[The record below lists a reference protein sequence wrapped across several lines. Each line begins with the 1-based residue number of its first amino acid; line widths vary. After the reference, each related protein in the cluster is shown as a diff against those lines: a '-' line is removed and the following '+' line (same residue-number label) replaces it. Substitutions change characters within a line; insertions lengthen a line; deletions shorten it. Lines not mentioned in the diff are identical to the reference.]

1 MGLPSAAP
9 SLAADYYR
17 KHATRVCEL
26 AAGTTTP
33 ALKEHL
39 HDVARQ
45 YDTLADRAD
54 EVARIGAN
62 LP

>member
-1 MGLPSAAP
+1 MGVPAAVP

-17 KHATRVCEL
+17 KQATRVREL

-39 HDVARQ
+39 YDVARQ
-45 YDTLADRAD
+45 YDALADRAD

-62 LP
+62 SP